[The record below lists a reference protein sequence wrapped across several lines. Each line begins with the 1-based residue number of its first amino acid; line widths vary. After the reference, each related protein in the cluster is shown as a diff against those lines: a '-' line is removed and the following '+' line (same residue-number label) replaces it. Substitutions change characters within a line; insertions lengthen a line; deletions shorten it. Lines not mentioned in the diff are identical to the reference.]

1 MKTIARNSDV
11 TLVKLC
17 PAIFQTFNY
26 KTISK
31 HPVKWKIADLVMAI
45 LSSRYEES
53 NRKVIISFFNSV
65 SFLNR
70 LKLSEKWA
78 LMRIFWPHRK

>member
-26 KTISK
+26 KTIGR
-31 HPVKWKIADLVMAI
+31 HPVEWKIADLVKAI
-45 LSSRYEES
+45 LSSR
-53 NRKVIISFFNSV
+53 
-65 SFLNR
+65 
-70 LKLSEKWA
+70 
-78 LMRIFWPHRK
+78 